1 MVPTACFARG
11 EYFQGEGVG
20 MVEWWNGG
28 MHTKILLDVY
38 RPTSHVMCHMNR
50 MPQMHAIVFQE

>member
-28 MHTKILLDVY
+28 MVECTLK
-38 RPTSHVMCHMNR
+38 SHSMFTDPQVM
-50 MPQMHAIVFQE
+50 